1 MARNQNN
8 GPAGTDG
15 STDDQQ
21 DQDLDLD
28 ADEDLDG
35 DGTGG
40 DGDGDDDS
48 DDSVEAQV
56 RRGIAA
62 ALPEIQRNFQ
72 SEMDRRINRVV
83 KKLKPAARQA
93 DGDGDDDEDDE
104 PPARQRSR
112 TQRSQSRAGAPESDE
127 RGARVAFREYLP
139 GQIKFLSEEERQG
152 ALRYGQLLILEESR
166 KGFDDE
172 DTVGRDVAQ
181 RVAEYVKGNRKFY
194 SERTKRT
201 LERQGALVKQEGNGG
216 SGGGGTPPPTSV
228 DSAWKAAEER
238 RRKLFPHQFK
248 DDKK

>member
-1 MARNQNN
+1 MAKTQNN

-40 DGDGDDDS
+40 TGDDDDDS

-56 RRGIAA
+56 RRGLAA
-62 ALPEIQRNFQ
+62 ALPEIQRSFQ

-83 KKLKPAARQA
+83 KKLKPAARPA
-93 DGDGDDDEDDE
+93 DGQDDDEDDE

-112 TQRSQSRAGAPESDE
+112 TQRTAARAGAPESDE

-152 ALRYGQLLILEESR
+152 ALRFGQLLILEESR

-172 DTVGRDVAQ
+172 DMVGRDVAQ
-181 RVAEYVKGNRKFY
+181 RVAEHVKSNRKFY

-216 SGGGGTPPPTSV
+216 GGGGAGTPPAST
-228 DSAWKAAEER
+228 DAAWKAAEER
-238 RRKLFPHQFK
+238 RRKMFPHQFK
-248 DDKK
+248 DGK